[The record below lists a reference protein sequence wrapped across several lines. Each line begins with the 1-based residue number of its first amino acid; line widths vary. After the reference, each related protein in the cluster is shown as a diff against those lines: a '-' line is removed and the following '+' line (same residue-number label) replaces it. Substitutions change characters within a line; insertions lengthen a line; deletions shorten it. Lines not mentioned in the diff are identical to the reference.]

1 MRGAAVN
8 KTCKSKINQA
18 GFTLVELL
26 VALVIMV
33 IMTGL
38 SWRGLDVMLRSSELT
53 QTRVDDIAALQ
64 NVIRQW
70 DADLN
75 AVQPVAVN
83 GGPVVILNS
92 ANTLTP
98 SFNQTLSAPFNA
110 TPSSAANSANAA
122 NAATSTLGSNA
133 SAISSVQNSNTS
145 QVMSIDWDGRVLRLL
160 RRSSTPAAGGLD
172 AGLNVVGWTI
182 RDNVWLRWQSPDL
195 TRTSD
200 LVNAWTQATLWA
212 QNPSSEAKQY
222 ETPLMRTASWQIY
235 YYRENA
241 WSNALSS
248 SGLNP
253 SSQNASNQNSSS
265 LTNPSNSSNALSPT
279 NAPSSGVA
287 GTYLPDAIRLEIQ
300 LPTALGG
307 SLVKD
312 WIRPAFSVNRS

>member
-1 MRGAAVN
+1 MRCTAVH
-8 KTCKSKINQA
+8 KTCKSRINQA

-64 NVIRQW
+64 NMIRQW

-75 AVQPVAVN
+75 AVHPVAVN

-92 ANTLTP
+92 ANTVAP

-110 TPSSAANSANAA
+110 TPSSAASAANAA
-122 NAATSTLGSNA
+122 NSATPTTSSSASPGSMAQNA
-133 SAISSVQNSNTS
+133 NTS

-160 RRSSTPAAGGLD
+160 RRSSTPAPGGLD
-172 AGLNVVGWTI
+172 TGLNVVGWTI

-222 ETPLMRTASWQIY
+222 ETPLMKTAGWQIY
-235 YYRENA
+235 YFRENA

-248 SGLNP
+248 SGLNS
-253 SSQNASNQNSSS
+253 SSQNTASP
-265 LTNPSNSSNALSPT
+265 TNPSNSINTLSPT
-279 NAPSSGVA
+279 NIPSSGIA

-300 LPTALGG
+300 LPPALGG

-312 WIRPAFSVNRS
+312 WVRPTFSINRS